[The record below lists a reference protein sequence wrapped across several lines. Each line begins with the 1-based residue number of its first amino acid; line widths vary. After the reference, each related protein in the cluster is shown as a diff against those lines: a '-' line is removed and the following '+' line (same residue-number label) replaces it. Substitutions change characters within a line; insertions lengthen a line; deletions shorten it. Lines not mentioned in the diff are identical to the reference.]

1 MAQVVA
7 VAVSEAVNGVATA
20 IGTVASSDTKSAENI
35 SSALKIGISNISSV
49 PKNASEI
56 AMDLEKQIVS
66 RGGKL
71 TDNVGSAIK
80 VLSQDIYNDIQH
92 DPEGVKKIGKKY
104 IDAID
109 VAFAGAKRDIHAV
122 KETAK
127 DLRGAIT
134 DSAIGTLTLPLDI
147 GVGVFGK
154 IKNTIFGSAENIDTT
169 KDATKDKSNDIPVV
183 TSKLT
188 IVLLIIVCILII
200 LFIYFEFV
208 KKSPYLYS
216 VV

>member
-1 MAQVVA
+1 MAAA
-7 VAVSEAVNGVATA
+7 VAVSISEGVSSVATA
-20 IGTVASSDTKSAENI
+20 IGTVASSDTTSAENI
-35 SSALKIGISNISSV
+35 SSALKIGVSNISSI
-49 PKNASEI
+49 PKSASEI
-56 AMDLEKQIVS
+56 AVDLEKQIVS
-66 RGGKL
+66 RGGVL
-71 TDNVGSAIK
+71 TDNITSAIK

-92 DPEGVKKIGKKY
+92 DPEGVKKIGQKY
-104 IDAID
+104 VDAID

-127 DLRGAIT
+127 DLRGAIV
-134 DSAIGTLTLPLDI
+134 DSAVGTVTMPLEI

-154 IKNTIFGSAENIDTT
+154 IKNTIFGSAENVDSEV
-169 KDATKDKSNDIPVV
+169 KDKPVV

-208 KKSPYLYS
+208 KKSPLLYS